1 MFGKKKPEVLVVGAG
16 PVGQFAA
23 LSLAKR
29 GVQVEIAD
37 TGIWAC
43 SHSYALALH
52 PDALALLDHFG
63 LREAALEKAY
73 PVRSIGIYDETE
85 RRARI
90 TLVGEDQPE
99 DCLAVLRQDAIEALF
114 EKALA
119 DAGVKIEWRHEVVD
133 LVSNVDHVVAKVNQ
147 LKRESRGY
155 IVAHSEWLV
164 AKTDKVDVPFV
175 LGADGFES
183 ETRRCLGIDF
193 EEVGAPEYYAV
204 FEFQTDADLQNE
216 MKICFAGDTANV
228 LWPLPGGACRWSFQ
242 LPGYESREMHRDKD
256 RQLLSAGLERSNMVD
271 DAHLRQFIEER
282 APWFKGSIDHVSW
295 RMVVRFERRLAQRFG
310 QNRMWLAGDAAHT
323 TGPVG
328 VQSMNVGLFEAWELA
343 LAMTRVLHEGAPLR
357 EVEECAASWHT
368 EWRRLHGLTGGLKG
382 GPHADPWIASHA
394 AKLLSCIPAHG
405 RKLTALAG
413 QIGLAI

>member
-29 GVQVEIAD
+29 GVQTEIAD

-63 LREAALEKAY
+63 LRATAMEKAY
-73 PVRSIGIYDETE
+73 PVRTIGIYDETE

-90 TLVGEDQPE
+90 VLSNDEQPD
-99 DCLAVLRQDAIEALF
+99 DCMAVLRQDAIEALF
-114 EKALA
+114 EKALS
-119 DAGVKIEWRHEVVD
+119 DAGVKIEWRHEVAD
-133 LVSNVDHVVAKVNQ
+133 LVSNVDHALAKVNQ

-155 IVAHSEWLV
+155 VVAHSEWLV
-164 AKTDKVDVPFV
+164 AKTEKLDVPFV

-183 ETRRCLGIDF
+183 EARRCLGIEF

-204 FEFQTDADLQNE
+204 FEFQTDADLENE
-216 MKICFAGDTANV
+216 MKVCFIGNTANV

-256 RQLLSAGLERSNMVD
+256 RMLLSGGLERSNMVD
-271 DAHLRQFIEER
+271 DAHLRQFLEER
-282 APWFKGSIDHVSW
+282 APWFKGSVDHISW

-310 QNRMWLAGDAAHT
+310 QNRVWLAGDAAHT

-343 LAMTRVLHEGAPLR
+343 HGISRVLHEGAPLS
-357 EVEECAASWHT
+357 EVEGCAAAWHG
-368 EWRRLHGLTGGLKG
+368 EWRRLHGLAGGLKA
-382 GPHADPWIASHA
+382 GPHADPWIAAHA
-394 AKLLSCIPAHG
+394 SALLSCIPAHG
-405 RKLTALAG
+405 RKLSALAG
-413 QIGLAI
+413 QIGLTF